1 MKVAEKARTP
11 TEGEWFVVNI
21 NTINKNLFKREKKDP
36 QQESTRQII
45 REAFYVVK
53 NNPKKYPEVFKV
65 LMPEKTWRK
74 KSVSQFKKLA
84 CEFGDH
90 AADWVEQA
98 LVWAQ
103 RISNGE
109 SWKTV
114 CNDPDTANWYR
125 LIAWDGNYWRLVGGS
140 QKLKDETPS
149 SSVYHYNYW
158 GRMHIQNAIP
168 LVVSYE

>member
-1 MKVAEKARTP
+1 MKVAEKTRTP
-11 TEGEWFVVNI
+11 TEGEWFVVNL

-36 QQESTRQII
+36 DQEKTRQII
-45 REAFYVVK
+45 REAFQMVRIR
-53 NNPKKYPEVFKV
+53 PRKYHKEFKV
-65 LMPEKTWRK
+65 MVLEKTWEK
-74 KSVSQFKKLA
+74 KSIRGIEAIA
-84 CEFGDH
+84 CKFGDH

-114 CNDPDTANWYR
+114 CNDPDSANWYR
-125 LIAWDGNYWRLVGGS
+125 LIAWKDNYWKMVGGS
-140 QKLKDETPS
+140 QKLNDEKPS
-149 SSVYHYNYW
+149 SFVYHYNYSSA
-158 GRMHIQNAIP
+158 MHIQNATM

>member
-45 REAFYVVK
+45 REAFYVAK
-53 NNPKKYPEVFKV
+53 NNTKKYPETFKV
-65 LMPEKTWRK
+65 LMPEKTWK
-74 KSVSQFKKLA
+74 KKPIGELKAVA
-84 CEFGDH
+84 CELGHH

-109 SWKTV
+109 SWKKV

-125 LIAWDGNYWRLVGGS
+125 LIAWKDNYWRLIGGS
-140 QKLKDETPS
+140 QKAKDESPS
-149 SSVYHYNYW
+149 SFIYHYNYG
-158 GRMHIQNAIP
+158 GRMYIKNAIP